1 MASSNS
7 IRPQGPMGIETN
19 DALLPAALET
29 DHEHKIMSALEA
41 ESSLEQGVPVPLYDY
56 QKRWITDPA
65 RFKIGM
71 WSRQAGKSFGTSLE
85 AVDNCCE
92 TRTKWVF
99 LSAGERQSK
108 ELMAKAQLHA
118 MAYGRA
124 CEILEQ
130 DYLIDDKKF
139 KQLEINFPNKSKII
153 GLPANPSTARGHSAN
168 ILLDEF
174 AFHKNSREIWTAL
187 FPTVT
192 RGFKIRIISTPQGKK
207 NKFYE
212 LWNNPRYSK
221 HLTTILDA
229 VAQGLILKN
238 EDGSVC
244 MPDDLR
250 QALGD
255 DEAWAQEYLCE
266 FLDEATA
273 YLTYDLI
280 NSVED
285 GTIDPSPDWIELIL
299 ARATA
304 HHEEYLRTKKV
315 PEWDALDILK
325 NYPFRELYIGYDVAR
340 KRDFSII
347 WVDDMV
353 DSNLRTIAVI
363 NLVKQPFFIQKSVLW
378 SILALPACRRACI
391 DATGLGAQ
399 IAEEAVDRFGE
410 SRVEAINFN
419 TKNKEALAGGLK
431 KNFEDRGSEIPVD
444 RAIRESLHSI
454 KRYPSPTGHFRFDA
468 DRSEETGHADHFWA
482 KALATMA
489 FGGSAY
495 QPIEYE
501 SVESRRDLDGAP
513 GDDRGGMI
521 SRRDFDA
528 QRVRGAY

>member
-1 MASSNS
+1 MGSSS
-7 IRPQGPMGIETN
+7 KDLKLQSAIEY
-19 DALLPAALET
+19 
-29 DHEHKIMSALEA
+29 
-41 ESSLEQGVPVPLYDY
+41 SLERGVPVPLYDY

-108 ELMAKAQLHA
+108 ELMAKAQIHA
-118 MAYGRA
+118 LAYGKA
-124 CEILEQ
+124 CEILE
-130 DYLIDDKKF
+130 DEFTIEDRKF

-153 GLPANPSTARGHSAN
+153 GLPANPLTARGHSAN

-174 AFHKNSREIWTAL
+174 AFHQNSRKIWTAL

-192 RGFKIRIISTPQGKK
+192 RGYKIRIISTPQGKK

-212 LWNNPRYSK
+212 LWNNQKYSK

-229 VAQGLILKN
+229 VSQGLILHN
-238 EDGSVC
+238 EDGTIC
-244 MPDDLR
+244 TPEDLR

-255 DEAWAQEYLCE
+255 DEAWAQEYMCE

-285 GTIDPSPDWIELIL
+285 GTIDPYPDWIELLL
-299 ARATA
+299 AMAKL
-304 HHEEYLRTKKV
+304 HHAIYLATKKV
-315 PEWDALDILK
+315 PEWDAFDILK
-325 NYPFRELYIGYDVAR
+325 GAPFHELYIGYDVAR

-347 WVDDMV
+347 WVDDLV
-353 DSNLRTIAVI
+353 ENRLRTAAVI
-363 NLVKQPFFIQKSVLW
+363 NLKAQPFFVQQRMLW
-378 SILALPACRRACI
+378 SILAHPACRRACI

-399 IAEEAVDRFGE
+399 IAEEAIEQFGE
-410 SRVEAINFN
+410 YKVEAIEFN
-419 TKNKEALAGGLK
+419 TKNKEVMAGGLK
-431 KNFEDRGSEIPVD
+431 KNFDDRGSEIPVD
-444 RAIRESLHSI
+444 QVIRESLHSI
-454 KRYPSPTGHFRFDA
+454 KRYPSPTRHFRFDA

-482 KALATMA
+482 KALSVNAWS
-489 FGGSAY
+489 GNKY

-501 SVESRRDLDGAP
+501 TVESRRDLE
-513 GDDRGGMI
+513 GDWDDERRQKDRDYGRF
-521 SRRDFDA
+521 ST
-528 QRVRGAY
+528 RGAY